1 MIGEL
6 QSFISK
12 GVRKNK
18 NGPRKLN
25 ADELDRLWDEVQA
38 LRAGGLGWR
47 APTIP
52 SQSECQNPP
61 LSTVCTQS

>member
-1 MIGEL
+1 MIEEL
-6 QSFISK
+6 QSFTTK
-12 GVRKNK
+12 GNRTKK
-18 NGPRKLN
+18 GGPRKLN

-52 SQSECQNPP
+52 SQPECQNPP
-61 LSTVCTQS
+61 LSTGCTQS